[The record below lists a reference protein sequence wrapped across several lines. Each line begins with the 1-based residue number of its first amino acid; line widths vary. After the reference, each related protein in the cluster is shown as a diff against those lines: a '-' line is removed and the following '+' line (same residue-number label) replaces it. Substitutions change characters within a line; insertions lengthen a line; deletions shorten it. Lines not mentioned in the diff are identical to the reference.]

1 MKIYSNVC
9 NKHRKLKKK
18 LEYYIFLKEVF
29 LLFTVSVVMNM
40 KKIFKEEDSIEIFE
54 IVGLFANIEEY
65 QKLYNHV

>member
-9 NKHRKLKKK
+9 NKHRKFKKK

-40 KKIFKEEDSIEIFE
+40 KKIFKEKDSIEILK
-54 IVGLFANIEEY
+54 IVGLIANIEEY
-65 QKLYNHV
+65 QKLHNHV